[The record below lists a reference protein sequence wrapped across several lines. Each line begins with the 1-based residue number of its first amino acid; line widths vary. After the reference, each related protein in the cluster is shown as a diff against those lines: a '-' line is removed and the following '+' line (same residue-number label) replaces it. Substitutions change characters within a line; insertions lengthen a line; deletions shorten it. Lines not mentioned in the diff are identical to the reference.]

1 MTCLFTKV
9 FGERNTGATY
19 LGKLIGKNFATDN
32 LRGEFGVDKRVMRM
46 VLQTYKPKERPYHN
60 NRLQDEYHERILY
73 SDFGWKH
80 AAPPIDVIRAA
91 PHSQSTLFVLLT
103 KHPVHFLTSLH
114 ARPGNP
120 FLSDDEIPFEKFLTS
135 EWPLSIR
142 DNLGTENLE
151 SPIELWNRKMQT
163 YLQVMDAAENVVHIR
178 YEDIL
183 SDFEGQMDRLADYIP
198 KITAGYGNIRRS
210 VKAKDNMRYED
221 YQRRYKYHKLKIDH
235 KKRDLEYIYRKI
247 DTETMSTL
255 GYREVL

>member
-19 LGKLIGKNFATDN
+19 LGKLIDKNFATDS
-32 LRGEFGVDKRVMRM
+32 LRGDFGVDRRVMRL
-46 VLQTYKPKERPYHN
+46 VLQTYKPKERPFHN

-91 PHSQSTLFVLLT
+91 PHSQSTLFVLIT

-114 ARPGNP
+114 ARPENP
-120 FLSDDEIPFEKFLTS
+120 LLNDDDISFDKFLSS
-135 EWPLSIR
+135 EWPLSAR
-142 DNLGTENLE
+142 DNLGVEALE
-151 SPIELWNRKMQT
+151 SPIALWNRKMQD
-163 YLQVMDAAENVVHIR
+163 YLRVMEVAENVIHIR

-183 SDFEGQMDRLADYIP
+183 SDFESQMDRIADYIP

-210 VKAKDNMRYED
+210 IKAKDNMRFED
-221 YQRRYKYHKLKIDH
+221 YQRRYKYHKLKVDH

-247 DTETMSTL
+247 DSEMMDTL
-255 GYREVL
+255 GYREVM